1 MICQG
6 DMNELIHQFHF
17 CQTGINMLAR
27 ARSEAARAPFLPP
40 TLANIAVLEVKIIE
54 GGNNRAEMSYKMT
67 NILTVICFVSSAN
80 PNKDGNKRD
89 AKVGEEVEEEGG
101 EGVEGQEDGEAADKV
116 GQALG
121 M

>member
-1 MICQG
+1 
-6 DMNELIHQFHF
+6 
-17 CQTGINMLAR
+17 
-27 ARSEAARAPFLPP
+27 
-40 TLANIAVLEVKIIE
+40 
-54 GGNNRAEMSYKMT
+54 MSYKMT
-67 NILTVICFVSSAN
+67 NILTVICFVPSAN

-101 EGVEGQEDGEAADKV
+101 EGVEGQENGKAADKV